1 MNVLV
6 SIFAVGVLIALHE
19 LGHFWVAR
27 LAGMKVIRFSIGFLF
42 PIASWTS
49 KKTGIAYQIG
59 AVPLGGFV
67 QIKGMNP
74 FEEGALEDPDSY
86 QMQPTWKRAAV
97 VVAGP
102 LANFLIAWALMFALL
117 WAGIPEPVDE
127 PIVGAIEPG
136 SPAAASK
143 LEEGDRVVYVDGAKL
158 VSWGDLVKAI
168 GSRPGERVNLIVK
181 RGDRQLALTIKPAD
195 RDGVGKIGVH
205 QAQEY
210 RSLPPHRAAW
220 GALRSCGRHV
230 ARTVGFLA
238 LVIGGEVDAGEGV
251 MGPLGIVKTAARTLD
266 SGALAFL
273 ALVAYLSLMLAL
285 FNMFPLPAL
294 DGGRGVFLLFEAI
307 TRRRVNK
314 KVDVIVNTVGFL
326 LLMGVV
332 VLITIGEA
340 KDWIF
345 G

>member
-1 MNVLV
+1 MNVFV
-6 SIFAVGVLIALHE
+6 SIFAVGILIALHE

-27 LAGMKVIRFSIGFLF
+27 LAGMKVLRYSVGFLH

-59 AVPLGGFV
+59 IVPLGGFV
-67 QIKGMNP
+67 QIKGLNP
-74 FEEGALEDPDSY
+74 FEDGAYEDSDSY
-86 QMQPTWKRAAV
+86 QMQPIWKRAAV

-117 WAGIPEPVDE
+117 MAGIPEPIDE
-127 PIVGAIEPG
+127 PVIGAIEPG
-136 SPAAASK
+136 TPAAASA
-143 LEEGDRVVYVDGAKL
+143 LAEGDRLVYVGGAKL
-158 VSWGDLVKAI
+158 ESWGDLVQAI
-168 GSRPGERVNLIVK
+168 SAHPGERVNLIVK
-181 RGDRQLALTIKPAD
+181 RGERQLALSIVPAD
-195 RDGVGKIGVH
+195 RDGVGKIGVR
-205 QAQEY
+205 QAEEY
-210 RSLPPHRAAW
+210 RSLPPLQAAW

-238 LVIGGEVDAGEGV
+238 LIIGGEADAGEGV

-266 SGALAFL
+266 TGALAFL
-273 ALVAYLSLMLAL
+273 ALMAYLSLMLAL
-285 FNMFPLPAL
+285 FNLFPLPAL

-314 KVDVIVNTVGFL
+314 KVDAIVNTVGFL
-326 LLMGVV
+326 LLMGVI
-332 VLITIGEA
+332 VLITFGEL
-340 KDWIF
+340 KDMIF